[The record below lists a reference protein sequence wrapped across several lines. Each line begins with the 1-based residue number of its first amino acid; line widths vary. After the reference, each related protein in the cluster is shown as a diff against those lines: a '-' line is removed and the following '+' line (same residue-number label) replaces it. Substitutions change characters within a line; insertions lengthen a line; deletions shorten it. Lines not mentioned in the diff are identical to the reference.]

1 MSEWYYHDLVKVL
14 YRTDYNHS
22 DQEDHEGSG
31 SEPQVIRAQ
40 PDGSVTIKSRV
51 QYNFDNKRQ
60 NTLNHWRA
68 NSKHFHSQTL
78 TKPRH
83 GLVNICA
90 FYYENYKKFPP
101 PNFGCAA
108 CCLFYLEQSTRGRH
122 DRDSS
127 CGSGI
132 HLTATA
138 VEGSTDNKAWQTPTG
153 KVLSASWQV
162 L

>member
-1 MSEWYYHDLVKVL
+1 MYYHDLVKVL

-83 GLVNICA
+83 GLVNNMCFRVRELQEI
-90 FYYENYKKFPP
+90 
-101 PNFGCAA
+101 
-108 CCLFYLEQSTRGRH
+108 
-122 DRDSS
+122 SS
-127 CGSGI
+127 AKLWLRSMLPI
-132 HLTATA
+132 LSRA
-138 VEGSTDNKAWQTPTG
+138 VY
-153 KVLSASWQV
+153 
-162 L
+162 